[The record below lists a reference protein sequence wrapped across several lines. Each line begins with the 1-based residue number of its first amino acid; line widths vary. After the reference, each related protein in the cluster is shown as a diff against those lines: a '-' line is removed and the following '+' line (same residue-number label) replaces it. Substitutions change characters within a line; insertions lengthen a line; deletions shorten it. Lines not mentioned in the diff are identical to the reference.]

1 MSETDYYKILGIE
14 KTATSNEIKKA
25 YRKMAMKYHPDKNP
39 DNKEEAENKFKLV
52 SEAYQV
58 LSDPEKK
65 EVYDKYGKAGI
76 DGESGVNGAD
86 GFNRG
91 GFGPNVR
98 IFTSGS
104 GFKNPHDIFNA
115 FFGGGGGDDDDNDF
129 FGFRPSQRKRQ
140 HPPVVH
146 KIRCTLQDLY
156 LGTTKKIKINR
167 KVMKNGKPT
176 SEDEII
182 EIKIQPGF
190 KEGTKFTYEQK
201 GDDYGDG
208 VIPSDIICEL
218 VQVPHQKFTRCGDD
232 LETNIKLTLKEALCG
247 FSKKIQM
254 LNDEYTTVSLD
265 QLSDLNHIHKIK
277 GNGMPKRKNGH
288 AVGHGDLIIKYE
300 VTIPKLTSVQKEELD
315 KIL

>member
-1 MSETDYYKILGIE
+1 
-14 KTATSNEIKKA
+14 
-25 YRKMAMKYHPDKNP
+25 MKYHPDKNP
-39 DNKEEAENKFKLV
+39 DNKEEAENNFKLV

-65 EVYDKYGKAGI
+65 EVYDKYGKAGLEGVSGA
-76 DGESGVNGAD
+76 DGSD
-86 GFNRG
+86 GFNRE

-104 GFKNPHDIFNA
+104 GFKNPHDLFSS
-115 FFGGGGGDDDDNDF
+115 FFGGGGDDNHADF
-129 FGFRPSQRKRQ
+129 FGFRSSQSKRQ
-140 HPPVVH
+140 HPPILH

-167 KVMKNGKPT
+167 KVIKKGKPT

-232 LETNIKLTLKEALCG
+232 LEINIKLTLKEALCG
-247 FSKKIQM
+247 FSKKIQI
-254 LNDEYTTVSLD
+254 LNDEYVTASLD
-265 QLSDLNHIHKIK
+265 QLSDLIHIHKIK
-277 GNGMPKRKNGH
+277 GKGMPKRKSGH

-300 VTIPKLTSVQKEELD
+300 VAIPKLTSVQKDELN